1 MKKHY
6 KQITLIARV
15 EIPEDRK
22 GDPLFL
28 DDNIEQDIKQEL
40 NCCSNSY
47 EVQDMDVLEY
57 WTDEKGVVTSGNM
70 LADK

>member
-22 GDPLFL
+22 DDPLFL
-28 DDNIEQDIKQEL
+28 DDSIKKDIKQEL
-40 NCCSNSY
+40 NCCSNFY
-47 EVQDMDVLEY
+47 EIKDLDVLEY
-57 WTDEKGVVTSGNM
+57 WAEEKGVVISGNI
-70 LADK
+70 LANE